1 MTILHAAR
9 RALSAVVFLLPLA
22 GCAST
27 AGPGM
32 VAPAATATNAPV
44 AAGINIQP
52 GSEED
57 FVVNVGRR
65 TFFKE
70 GSAAID
76 DTARATLDKQAAW
89 LQQHQVW
96 KIKVQGFADDPGDA
110 AQNLSLS
117 RRRADTVSAYLATRG
132 VAQNRLLA
140 KGYGRDAERLIT
152 NCSDVSCRAQNRR
165 VISNIQ
171 EEFEP

>member
-1 MTILHAAR
+1 MTILHAGR
-9 RALSAVVFLLPLA
+9 RALSAAVLCLPLA
-22 GCAST
+22 GCVST
-27 AGPGM
+27 AGPGTVPPM
-32 VAPAATATNAPV
+32 ATATNAPV
-44 AAGINIQP
+44 AAGINVQP

-70 GSAAID
+70 GSAELD
-76 DTARATLDKQAAW
+76 DTARVTLDKQAAW
-89 LQQHQVW
+89 LQQYPVW
-96 KIKVQGFADDPGDA
+96 KVKVQGFADDPGDP

-117 RRRADTVSAYLATRG
+117 RRRADAASAYLVTRG
-132 VAQNRLLA
+132 VAQSRLLA

-152 NCSDVSCRAQNRR
+152 NCNDVSCRAQNRR